1 MKRFLVDEKHFP
13 PVSHRFTAV
22 YSRDKEYLFDL
33 HQPNF
38 FNTWTRARIVQF
50 ILDRQHFSRNNAH
63 DFSFGIE
70 RLTNDGTYLAAY
82 ALHDGEINIKGSR
95 RYLLY
100 RKWASLKKI
109 FHYQPLDY
117 IKDYFGVKIG
127 IYFAWL
133 G

>member
-1 MKRFLVDEKHFP
+1 MKRFLVDEKNFP
-13 PVSHRFTAV
+13 TISHRFTAI

-33 HQPNF
+33 QQPAF
-38 FNTWTRARIVQF
+38 FGTWVRARIVQF
-50 ILDRQHFSRNNAH
+50 ILDRERFSRDTTH

-70 RLTNDGTYLAAY
+70 RLISDETYIAAY
-82 ALHDGEINIKGSR
+82 ALHDGELSTVGSR
-95 RYLLY
+95 RHLLY
-100 RKWASLKKI
+100 TQWASLKKL

-117 IKDYFGVKIG
+117 IKNYFGVKIG

>member
-1 MKRFLVDEKHFP
+1 MRKFITDEKNFP
-13 PVSHRFTAV
+13 PISHRFTAI

-33 HQPNF
+33 QQANF
-38 FNTWTRARIVQF
+38 FTTWVRARVVQF
-50 ILDRQHFSRNNAH
+50 ILDRQRFSRETAH

-70 RLTNDGTYLAAY
+70 RLVDDETYIAAY
-82 ALHDGEINIKGSR
+82 ALHDGELSTKGSR
-95 RYLLY
+95 RHLLY
-100 RKWASLKKI
+100 SKWASVQKI

-117 IKDYFGVKIG
+117 IKNYFGVKIG